1 MASLPENSVTEWRYR
16 LMSPMGVYPKCDI
29 HVEEVSLV
37 VSDNLIS
44 IASSESGKGEEI
56 LLKAAI
62 LCSSVAAS
70 DTFKFYAFPSYH
82 HLLDPCLPSQ
92 LTEYLE
98 FDILQKHAAEYAE
111 LGETVP
117 EFDWYEN
124 AKGASLPPVLGGTDY
139 IFTDHDVDAASI
151 QQLYQAFSECPCV
164 KLNGAVR
171 SLVEANALSC
181 HNQFRQEACGLLLD
195 GLRLLQEV
203 NGFHS
208 DSAQLSTT
216 LAQLGDSAEDYLIS
230 RQQMSQ
236 EIGPIDFHRLFVQ
249 SCTQIRKHL
258 LSQESS

>member
-1 MASLPENSVTEWRYR
+1 MASLPEQQATEWRYR

-37 VSDNLIS
+37 VSDNFIS
-44 IASSESGKGEEI
+44 IANSESGKGKEV

-70 DTFKFYAFPSYH
+70 NTFKFYAFPNYH
-82 HLLDPCLPSQ
+82 HLLDPCLASQ

-98 FDILQKHAAEYAE
+98 LDILQKHAAEYAE

-139 IFTDHDVDAASI
+139 IFVDQDVDAVSI
-151 QQLYQAFSECPCV
+151 QRLYQALSESHCV
-164 KLNGAVR
+164 KLSGAIR
-171 SLVEANALSC
+171 ALVQTNALSC

-195 GLRLLQEV
+195 GLRLLEEV
-203 NGFHS
+203 DGFQS
-208 DSAQLSTT
+208 ESAQLSTV

-236 EIGPIDFHRLFVQ
+236 DIGPIDFHRLFVQ
-249 SCTQIRKHL
+249 SCTQLRKYL
-258 LSQESS
+258 LSHS

>member
-1 MASLPENSVTEWRYR
+1 MANLPEKQATEWHYR

-29 HVEEVSLV
+29 HVEGVSLV
-37 VSDNLIS
+37 VSEKLIS
-44 IASSESGKGEEI
+44 IACSESFRGEDV

-62 LCSSVAAS
+62 LCSSLAAS
-70 DTFKFYAFPSYH
+70 NTFKFYAFPSDH

-92 LTEYLE
+92 LSENIE
-98 FDILQKHAAEYAE
+98 FDILQKHAAEYTK

-124 AKGASLPPVLGGTDY
+124 AKGASLPPVLGGTTY
-139 IFTDHDVDAASI
+139 IIVDEEVDSATI
-151 QQLYQAFSECPCV
+151 DKLYKALNMRSCI
-164 KLNGAVR
+164 KLSGAVR
-171 SLVEANALSC
+171 ALVEANALSC

-203 NGFHS
+203 DGFHS
-208 DSAQLSTT
+208 DSAQLSTV

-236 EIGPIDFHRLFVQ
+236 DIGPIDFHRLFVQ
-249 SCTQIRKHL
+249 SCTQLRKYL
-258 LSQESS
+258 LSHS